1 MDGHQ
6 AIRLPF
12 LSPIHAPLPNRS
24 QGWCTHFSMILG
36 IPSSKGRWRKRGTRL
51 PLFTIHHLLLPAD
64 DQVLAGLLVGFSI
77 FFFLTSLLV
86 YCGQRF
92 LGLFAFGG

>member
-12 LSPIHAPLPNRS
+12 LSPILPPPLFHPNRS

-36 IPSSKGRWRKRGTRL
+36 IPSSKEGWRGS
-51 PLFTIHHLLLPAD
+51 PFSPFTTSLLPAD
-64 DQVLAGLLVGFSI
+64 DQVLAEASGRLFR
-77 FFFLTSLLV
+77 FFAPLV

-92 LGLFAFGG
+92 LGLFAFGGRLL

>member
-64 DQVLAGLLVGFSI
+64 DQENGIWRRSSFELYHSYEESDIINFI
-77 FFFLTSLLV
+77 KI
-86 YCGQRF
+86 QRTKWVE
-92 LGLFAFGG
+92 